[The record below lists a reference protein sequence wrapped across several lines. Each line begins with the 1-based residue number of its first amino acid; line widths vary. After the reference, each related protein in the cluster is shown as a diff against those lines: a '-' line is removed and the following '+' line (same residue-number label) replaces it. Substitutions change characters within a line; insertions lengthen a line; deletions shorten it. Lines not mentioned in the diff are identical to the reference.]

1 MTKDPFEIEH
11 RWIHLQYT
19 ESTPFVE
26 TYGFSGNQGTVNL
39 EGVLMTPRGCHSKS
53 LLIYMHPS
61 STLQLLPVPRAAVR
75 LGAHVLCAGSR
86 YAKNDS
92 SLVYE
97 KVVLD
102 LGAYVKYAK
111 DTLRYE
117 KIILVGWSG
126 GGALTLFYQSQAE
139 RPDITHTP
147 AGDPIDIRGS
157 DLIPADAIVVQAAH
171 YSRAQFLLD
180 LLDPSVTNEL
190 DPDNRDSSLDLYDHA
205 NSHQLPYSP
214 TFVSRYR
221 QAQRARMDAI
231 TRWVKEMLYAIK
243 RRTGG
248 DVERAFVTH
257 RTMADPR
264 YLDPNLD
271 PNDRRPGWSYLG
283 EPRIANTAPAGLAR
297 FSTLRSWLSQWSIDD
312 SRADGLACATRIS
325 VPLLTIENSADDAV
339 PQPHTSAI
347 YRAASSA
354 DKTYRS
360 VKGATHYYV
369 NQPEQLSEATHAVR
383 DWLRDRSL
391 SSV

>member
-92 SLVYE
+92 SLIYE

-243 RRTGG
+243 RRPE
-248 DVERAFVTH
+248 VMSSVRSS
-257 RTMADPR
+257 R
-264 YLDPNLD
+264 
-271 PNDRRPGWSYLG
+271 
-283 EPRIANTAPAGLAR
+283 TAPWQTRVTLTPIWIPTTAARVGAIWVNLGSQIRPRPAWHDSLRCALGCPNGLSMTRAPMDLPAR
-297 FSTLRSWLSQWSIDD
+297 RESQ
-312 SRADGLACATRIS
+312 
-325 VPLLTIENSADDAV
+325 
-339 PQPHTSAI
+339 
-347 YRAASSA
+347 YRC
-354 DKTYRS
+354 
-360 VKGATHYYV
+360 
-369 NQPEQLSEATHAVR
+369 
-383 DWLRDRSL
+383 
-391 SSV
+391 